1 MDPSR
6 SLAST
11 DHRPEPRGAT
21 QGLPADVCAPHH
33 HREPDDVQLRAQLD
47 SSWQRDPRLD
57 GLCRHPPS
65 CEPILKNTPSR
76 GSLTSSWY
84 RQLAKL
90 FVYTK
95 KPLAADI
102 TFGTFMLAW
111 IATRHVLYG
120 IVLWSVYFEL
130 PSMLPYDWR
139 PQDGYFNSF
148 YSHQAFFGLLLALQL
163 IIIVWFT
170 MICRVAYRAVT
181 GRGVDDERSEA
192 GYVLL
197 LPSSFPL
204 TDSMV
209 VS

>member
-1 MDPSR
+1 MFAHHIITVNLMMFSYVLNWTRVGNAILVLMDFVDILLPVST
-6 SLAST
+6 SLDES
-11 DHRPEPRGAT
+11 
-21 QGLPADVCAPHH
+21 PAH
-33 HREPDDVQLRAQLD
+33 
-47 SSWQRDPRLD
+47 
-57 GLCRHPPS
+57 
-65 CEPILKNTPSR
+65 
-76 GSLTSSWY
+76 GSLTRSRY
-84 RQLAKL
+84 PQLAKL

-192 GYVLL
+192 G
-197 LPSSFPL
+197 
-204 TDSMV
+204 
-209 VS
+209 